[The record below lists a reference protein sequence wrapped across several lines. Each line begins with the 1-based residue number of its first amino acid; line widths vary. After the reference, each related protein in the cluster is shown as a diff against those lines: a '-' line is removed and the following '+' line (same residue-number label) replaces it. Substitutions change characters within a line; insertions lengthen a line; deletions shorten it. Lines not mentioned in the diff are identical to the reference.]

1 MSQQEDKY
9 PTYPIYRGLQ
19 RPMEF
24 MGFQGRYIYWAAA
37 TIGITILGFMFIYV
51 LFGFLIGLGFV
62 VVSFSSGAAI
72 ILLKQRKGLHTK
84 KEDKGI
90 FVFATSKRL

>member
-90 FVFATSKRL
+90 FVFASSKRL

>member
-1 MSQQEDKY
+1 
-9 PTYPIYRGLQ
+9 
-19 RPMEF
+19 MEF

-90 FVFATSKRL
+90 FVFASSKRL